1 MKLFR
6 PKFRGSEIKKKI
18 ASLYWYNQIERSEF
32 YMKGFKKVLLGMA
45 MALLCIVCVGQADVK
60 ASMKIKPLKVQV
72 VKAKKKTTIKWTKQ
86 KNVDNYKVTI
96 YGKNYTQFKYTS
108 GKKSKVTVKNF
119 NKKINRVVVSGFS
132 KKNKMICSSLI
143 KKNQK
148 KIKLDRPVLVNN
160 GYGEDLKYRNSAKK
174 LCVGVLG
181 ENNGEVVDWPVEKYI
196 IYRKAAGEKSYKK
209 IRAYNNAVLSDVYVD
224 KTVKAGVTYYYKAVA
239 YSKINGKKCYS
250 PKSKAVK
257 IRAVDLTADY
267 SVEYIKSTENTKG
280 YLDLKITGK
289 ETFGNMV
296 FKKVKDSK
304 FVYSEEDNNK
314 NTISAELSLDYVS
327 VDGTTWAEVTE
338 KGYTLKA
345 GQSVYLRFKVTPAE
359 NKTVE
364 DYHFGSQEIKNA
376 QIEVPEASVEYYG
389 SGIGNTEAT
398 IDLLKNTMSV
408 YQNWD

>member
-32 YMKGFKKVLLGMA
+32 YMKEFKKVLLGMA

-108 GKKSKVTVKNF
+108 GKKSRVTVKNF

-148 KIKLDRPVLVNN
+148 KIKLDRPVLVNT
-160 GYGEDLKYRNSAKK
+160 GYGEDFKYRNSAKK

-181 ENNGEVVDWPVEKYI
+181 EI
-196 IYRKAAGEKSYKK
+196 M
-209 IRAYNNAVLSDVYVD
+209 
-224 KTVKAGVTYYYKAVA
+224 VK
-239 YSKINGKKCYS
+239 
-250 PKSKAVK
+250 
-257 IRAVDLTADY
+257 
-267 SVEYIKSTENTKG
+267 
-280 YLDLKITGK
+280 
-289 ETFGNMV
+289 
-296 FKKVKDSK
+296 
-304 FVYSEEDNNK
+304 
-314 NTISAELSLDYVS
+314 
-327 VDGTTWAEVTE
+327 
-338 KGYTLKA
+338 
-345 GQSVYLRFKVTPAE
+345 
-359 NKTVE
+359 
-364 DYHFGSQEIKNA
+364 
-376 QIEVPEASVEYYG
+376 
-389 SGIGNTEAT
+389 
-398 IDLLKNTMSV
+398 
-408 YQNWD
+408 